1 VVEALMSATAVERR
15 VRTAVIIDD
24 TPDVRLLLRQALERD
39 GDIRIVGEAADGMT
53 GVATVRRTQP
63 DVVLLD
69 LSMPVMDGLEALPG
83 IRTVSPGT
91 RIIVLSGFESR
102 SMAER
107 AFERGAHGYLMKG
120 TSPSGILSY
129 VRTLTSLEERVVPLP
144 RHDGPPPPA
153 TDTIGSQRQPERSV
167 SPLARMAELAPVGLL
182 LVQRATGA
190 DGRVGCVNKAATRL
204 LGLPRTPLGELLS
217 STVPALSMLLER
229 RSAELQEQPEVR
241 DQLLGPEGQLDV
253 TLTRSDTD
261 VLVTLHRPVETDD
274 AARLRQ
280 AIATAAHE
288 IRNPVTVLTGIAVML
303 GEAGVPSSKE
313 QLGNLLGAVARQA
326 ALLDRVTE
334 DLLTAAQ
341 TQRGTLRLE
350 IGSWEVVPLLVDAV
364 HDLGEGVTVDV
375 RGGEGLL
382 VRADPTRLGQMV
394 ANLLSNAL
402 KYGAPP
408 YAIEVTRSTG
418 WTGPLVHVSVEDSG
432 PGVPE
437 EFREQLFEE
446 FSRAR
451 DAGTRGTGLGLFL
464 VRSLAQAQD
473 GGADYRPR
481 PGGGSVF
488 TITLPEG

>member
-1 VVEALMSATAVERR
+1 
-15 VRTAVIIDD
+15 
-24 TPDVRLLLRQALERD
+24 
-39 GDIRIVGEAADGMT
+39 
-53 GVATVRRTQP
+53 
-63 DVVLLD
+63 
-69 LSMPVMDGLEALPG
+69 
-83 IRTVSPGT
+83 
-91 RIIVLSGFESR
+91 
-102 SMAER
+102 
-107 AFERGAHGYLMKG
+107 
-120 TSPSGILSY
+120 
-129 VRTLTSLEERVVPLP
+129 
-144 RHDGPPPPA
+144 
-153 TDTIGSQRQPERSV
+153 
-167 SPLARMAELAPVGLL
+167 
-182 LVQRATGA
+182 
-190 DGRVGCVNKAATRL
+190 
-204 LGLPRTPLGELLS
+204 
-217 STVPALSMLLER
+217 
-229 RSAELQEQPEVR
+229 
-241 DQLLGPEGQLDV
+241 
-253 TLTRSDTD
+253 
-261 VLVTLHRPVETDD
+261 VTLHRPVETDD
-274 AARLRQ
+274 SARLRQ

-303 GEAGVPSSKE
+303 GEAGVPSSQE
-313 QLGNLLGAVARQA
+313 QLANLLGAVARQA

-350 IGSWEVVPLLVDAV
+350 TGSWEVVPLLVDAV

-418 WTGPLVHVSVEDSG
+418 WTGPLVHVSVEDCG